1 MDKQTVKFAVKKTD
15 NTVTGIG
22 RSHILHPEIHFS
34 GGSVKWYEDK
44 PKQQRRE
51 KDA

>member
-1 MDKQTVKFAVKKTD
+1 MDKQTIEFSVKKAD
-15 NTVTGIG
+15 NIVNQIG
-22 RSHILHPEIHFS
+22 RSHISHPEIHFS